1 MDKYK
6 ILSKLNSFDPIPV
19 GTIPLNID
27 IPTSGLDIIC
37 FFSSTK
43 EFVETINNNFGNEP
57 NFTVREVIIAGNFC
71 IVANFL
77 TQDFVIEIFGQNIP
91 TKKQLAYRHLLIEY
105 NLLKQYGEKLRQRII
120 NLKNE
125 GFKTET
131 AFAVELN
138 LTGDPHTSLLKL
150 ERDGNKL

>member
-6 ILSKLNSFDPIPV
+6 ILSKLNSFDPILV

-37 FFSSTK
+37 FFTSTK

-57 NFTVREVIIAGNFC
+57 NLTVREVIIAGNFC